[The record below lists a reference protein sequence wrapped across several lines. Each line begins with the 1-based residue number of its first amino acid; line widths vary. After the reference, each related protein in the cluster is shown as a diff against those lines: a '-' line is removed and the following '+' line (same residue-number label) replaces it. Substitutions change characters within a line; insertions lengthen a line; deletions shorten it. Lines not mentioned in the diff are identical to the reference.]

1 MISNT
6 LTLFHTGIC
15 TTFKKMPCCERD
27 QWQNWKIT
35 WTALENPEA
44 ASFHHSAGLP
54 VRTYDACLPKCPG
67 HPHPG
72 RAGPETFPCLRTPLF
87 TLGAMERQLKT
98 DSCNILD
105 QIYYTVP
112 FMLVETEFHH
122 ETANSGKKES
132 SCTDTSRI
140 LSVIRCELRCSK
152 CLVFINSKN
161 LNYSQLLPN
170 PK

>member
-1 MISNT
+1 MSLIYVITNS

-44 ASFHHSAGLP
+44 TSFHHSAGLP

-72 RAGPETFPCLRTPLF
+72 RAGPKLSPAWEHLCLPWEPWKDSWRLIPVISWIKYIVRCHLCWSKLNSTMKNSSRTV
-87 TLGAMERQLKT
+87 ERKNHLARIQAE
-98 DSCNILD
+98 SC
-105 QIYYTVP
+105 Q
-112 FMLVETEFHH
+112 
-122 ETANSGKKES
+122 
-132 SCTDTSRI
+132 
-140 LSVIRCELRCSK
+140 
-152 CLVFINSKN
+152 
-161 LNYSQLLPN
+161 
-170 PK
+170 

>member
-1 MISNT
+1 MWTNEPTQRKSKIKLFVSLIYVITNS
-6 LTLFHTGIC
+6 LTLMHTGIC

-67 HPHPG
+67 HPNPG

-98 DSCNILD
+98 DSCNILH
-105 QIYYTVP
+105 QIYWMVP
-112 FMLVETEFHH
+112 FMLVKAEFQH
-122 ETANSGKKES
+122 EK
-132 SCTDTSRI
+132 
-140 LSVIRCELRCSK
+140 
-152 CLVFINSKN
+152 
-161 LNYSQLLPN
+161 
-170 PK
+170 